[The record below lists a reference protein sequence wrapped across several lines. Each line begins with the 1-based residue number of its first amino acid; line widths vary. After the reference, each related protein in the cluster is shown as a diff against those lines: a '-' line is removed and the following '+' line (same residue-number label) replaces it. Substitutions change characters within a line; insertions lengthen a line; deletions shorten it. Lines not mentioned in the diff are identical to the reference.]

1 VYQAEKDELALKGT
15 ILNTR
20 EAVAAAK
27 MKIEDLKN
35 SNSFSPSAIIEAEL
49 DLEAKEEG
57 LSRLL
62 KLQNE
67 MF

>member
-1 VYQAEKDELALKGT
+1 VYQAEKDELSLKGI

-20 EAVAAAK
+20 ESVAAAK
-27 MKIEDLKN
+27 MKIESLKN
-35 SNSFSPSAIIEAEL
+35 SDSFSPSAIIDAEI

-67 MF
+67 LF